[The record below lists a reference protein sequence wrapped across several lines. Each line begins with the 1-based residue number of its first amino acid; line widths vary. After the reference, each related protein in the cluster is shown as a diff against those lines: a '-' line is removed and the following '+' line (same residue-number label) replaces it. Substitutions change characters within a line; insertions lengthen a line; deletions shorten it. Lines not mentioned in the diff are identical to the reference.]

1 MKNLLSLFSKPP
13 DLDQFDPE
21 LKRSCLGRLA
31 SISTFVFII
40 FCVGVWITGF
50 LLLKDTPAMQSIPPG
65 WLDQVNCLA
74 FFGGLVLA
82 VLVSGLGANMLRR
95 ALWKILVRKKQ

>member
-1 MKNLLSLFSKPP
+1 MKKIFSLFSKTP

-31 SISTFVFII
+31 SISTFIFII
-40 FCVGVWITGF
+40 TCVGVWITGF
-50 LLLKDTPAMQSIPPG
+50 LLLRDTPAMQSIPPG
-65 WLDQVNCLA
+65 WLDQVYCLA

-82 VLVSGLGANMLRR
+82 ILVSGLGGNMLRR
-95 ALWKILVRKKQ
+95 ALWRILLRRKQ

>member
-1 MKNLLSLFSKPP
+1 MKKFLSHFGKTS
-13 DLDQFDPE
+13 DLDQLDPE
-21 LKRSCLGRLA
+21 LKRTCLGRAA

-82 VLVSGLGANMLRR
+82 ILVSGLGANMLRR
-95 ALWKILVRKKQ
+95 ALWRILVRKRQ

>member
-1 MKNLLSLFSKPP
+1 MKKPFSLFGMTP

-31 SISTFVFII
+31 SISAFIFII
-40 FCVGVWITGF
+40 TCVGLWITGF
-50 LLLKDTPAMQSIPPG
+50 LLLRDTPAMQAVPAG

-82 VLVSGLGANMLRR
+82 ILVSGLGGNMLRR
-95 ALWKILVRKKQ
+95 TLWRILVRKRQ

>member
-1 MKNLLSLFSKPP
+1 MKKLFSLFGKTP

-31 SISTFVFII
+31 SISTFIFII
-40 FCVGVWITGF
+40 ICIGLWITGF
-50 LLLKDTPAMQSIPPG
+50 LLLRETPTMQSIPPA
-65 WLDQVNCLA
+65 WLDQITCLA

-82 VLVSGLGANMLRR
+82 ILVSGLGANMLRR
-95 ALWKILVRKKQ
+95 ALWRILVRRKQ